1 MAHTVSSD
9 YGHFDDLV
17 FEKRNKSYGAYQ
29 IRKSYTL
36 NGLLGFGAAIVVVIM
51 LIVGP
56 ILADWISSLKPKKA
70 PVVEKKVEVT
80 LKNTESIDEED
91 KKEEIKEFKKQEAPK
106 MESVK
111 FTVPIVTTEEVEE
124 VTTQE
129 DLTASNPGSVTQ
141 QGLDGFTGMPDGEG
155 TEEVI
160 GNTNTDEVFTVVEQM
175 PEFPGGETAMNDF
188 LDKNLNYPSMAKEQ
202 GIQGKVWIGFIV
214 DKFGNVSN
222 VEVLRGI
229 GGGCDEEAA
238 RVVSIMPR
246 WNPGKQSGR
255 PVVVKFRFPINFT
268 LR

>member
-1 MAHTVSSD
+1 MAQAISSN

-17 FEKRNKSYGAYQ
+17 FQTRNQKYGAYQ
-29 IRKSYTL
+29 IRKSYAI
-36 NGLLGFGAAIVVVIM
+36 NGLIGFGFALFVVLL

-56 ILADWISSLKPKKA
+56 MISNWIKSMQPKEA
-70 PVVEKKVEVT
+70 PIVEKKVEVT
-80 LKNTESIDEED
+80 LKNTESIDEEE
-91 KKEEIKEFKKQEAPK
+91 KEEIKEFKKQEAPQ

-111 FTVPIVTTEEVEE
+111 FTVPIVTTEDVEE

-141 QGLDGFTGMPDGEG
+141 QGLDGFSGLPDGEG

-160 GNTNTDEVFTVVEQM
+160 GGTNTDEVFTVVEQM
-175 PEFPGGETAMNDF
+175 PEFPGGEAAMNEF
-188 LDKNLNYPSMAKEQ
+188 LDKNLQYPTMAKEQ

-246 WNPGKQSGR
+246 WVPGKQSGR
-255 PVVVKFRFPINFT
+255 PVIVKFRFPINFT